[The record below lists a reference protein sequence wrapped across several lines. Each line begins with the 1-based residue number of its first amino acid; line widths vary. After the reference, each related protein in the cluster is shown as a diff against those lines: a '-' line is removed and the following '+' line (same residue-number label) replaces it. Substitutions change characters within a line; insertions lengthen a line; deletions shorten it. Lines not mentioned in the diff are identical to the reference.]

1 MMLNG
6 IHTTELKMEKD
17 SKPFPDAPPKG
28 LSGLIKKIAS
38 WFSEPASEKGAGS
51 THIATQPHDS
61 DRPWRLLQVETA
73 LACNLRCVMCPWKD
87 YREKAVHGGIMSPA
101 IWEAVRPH
109 LKKAQTVDFTGGGEP
124 LLQPNLVDWI
134 REAKSE
140 GCIAGIL
147 TNAVLLNDRK
157 ARDLLDAGLD
167 WICVSIDGSSKEE
180 YETIRVAANFDQVLK
195 NVENFSKLRT
205 GTFPKMMINHVMMQ
219 ANVNQLERMVRLCAD
234 LGVNQINFKQCEVI
248 RDSHG
253 KGLGLFGKTATR
265 EIKQLQ
271 RAVASARKLAQKF
284 GLDTTASSF
293 LPEERPVCEQ
303 DPRNS
308 MFIRYDGLVAP
319 CINLANS
326 GPTVFLGEEVVLPD
340 VHYGTL
346 PECDLQDLWQSE
358 LCGFYRRTFEART
371 KEYDDVFM
379 EGLMGDSR
387 RTPERMLEIAVKRM
401 PEPPKGCEICHYLYG
416 I

>member
-1 MMLNG
+1 
-6 IHTTELKMEKD
+6 MEKD
-17 SKPFPDAPPKG
+17 LKTTHDVPKKG
-28 LSGLIKKIAS
+28 LSGLVKKIAS
-38 WFSEPASEKGAGS
+38 WFSGPAPEHVPRSAQDT
-51 THIATQPHDS
+51 THSQESH
-61 DRPWRLLQVETA
+61 RPWRLLQVETA

-87 YREKAVHGGIMSPA
+87 YRQRAVHGGVMSPE

-124 LLQPNLVDWI
+124 LLQPNLAHWI

-140 GCIAGIL
+140 GCMAGIL
-147 TNAVLLNDRK
+147 TNAVLLNDRT
-157 ARDLLDAGLD
+157 ARDLLDTGLD
-167 WICVSIDGSSKEE
+167 WICISIDGSSKEE
-180 YETIRVAANFDQVLK
+180 YETIRVGANFDQVRQ
-195 NVENFSKLRT
+195 NVEHFSKLRT
-205 GTFPKMMINHVMMQ
+205 GKFPKMMINHVMMR
-219 ANVNQLERMVRLCAD
+219 ANVNQLEQMVRLCAD
-234 LGVNQINFKQCEVI
+234 LGIDQINFKQCEVI
-248 RDSHG
+248 RDTHG
-253 KGLGLFGKTATR
+253 KGLGLFGRTETR
-265 EIKQLQ
+265 EIKQFQ
-271 RAVASARKLAQKF
+271 RAVAAARKLAQKF
-284 GLDTTASSF
+284 GMETTASSF

-326 GPTVFLGEEVVLPD
+326 GPTVFLGQEVVLPD

-371 KEYDDVFM
+371 REYDNVFM
-379 EGLMGDSR
+379 EGLMADSR
-387 RTPERMLEIAVKRM
+387 RTPERMLEMAIKRM
-401 PEPPKGCEICHYLYG
+401 PKPPKGCEICHYLYG

>member
-1 MMLNG
+1 
-6 IHTTELKMEKD
+6 
-17 SKPFPDAPPKG
+17 
-28 LSGLIKKIAS
+28 
-38 WFSEPASEKGAGS
+38 
-51 THIATQPHDS
+51 
-61 DRPWRLLQVETA
+61 
-73 LACNLRCVMCPWKD
+73 
-87 YREKAVHGGIMSPA
+87 
-101 IWEAVRPH
+101 
-109 LKKAQTVDFTGGGEP
+109 
-124 LLQPNLVDWI
+124 
-134 REAKSE
+134 
-140 GCIAGIL
+140 
-147 TNAVLLNDRK
+147 
-157 ARDLLDAGLD
+157 
-167 WICVSIDGSSKEE
+167 
-180 YETIRVAANFDQVLK
+180 
-195 NVENFSKLRT
+195 
-205 GTFPKMMINHVMMQ
+205 
-219 ANVNQLERMVRLCAD
+219 
-234 LGVNQINFKQCEVI
+234 
-248 RDSHG
+248 
-253 KGLGLFGKTATR
+253 
-265 EIKQLQ
+265 
-271 RAVASARKLAQKF
+271 
-284 GLDTTASSF
+284 LDTTASSF

-346 PECDLQDLWQSE
+346 PQCDLQDLWQSE